1 MNIRTIQKL
10 AKEQGFLVEEYY
22 YDPDGEAWCVYFD
35 APRGKNFDGN
45 HAYLEWFSD
54 ENKIDEYGESSSDP
68 SMSLTEL
75 WDLVAE
81 NIKTCGYR
89 VDDCEIGC
97 ECGFGTPEYER
108 EEI

>member
-10 AKEQGFLVEEYY
+10 ALEHGFEINEYY
-22 YDPDGEAWCVYFD
+22 YDQYNEAWCVYFD

-45 HAYLEWFSD
+45 HTYLEWFPD
-54 ENKIDEYGESSSDP
+54 EGTTDDYGKTRP
-68 SMSLTEL
+68 SLSKTQL

-89 VDDCEIGC
+89 VGDCEIGC

>member
-10 AKEQGFLVEEYY
+10 ALEHGFEINEYY
-22 YDPDGEAWCVYFD
+22 YDQYNEAWCVYFD

-45 HAYLEWFSD
+45 HTYLEWFPD
-54 ENKIDEYGESSSDP
+54 EGTTDDYGKTRP
-68 SMSLTEL
+68 SLSKTQL

-89 VDDCEIGC
+89 VGNCEIGC

-108 EEI
+108 GEI

>member
-10 AKEQGFLVEEYY
+10 AKEQGFLVDHYY
-22 YDPDGEAWCVYFD
+22 YDPDSEAWCVYFD

-54 ENKIDEYGESSSDP
+54 EGTTDNYGRIKP
-68 SMSLTEL
+68 SLSITQL

-81 NIKTCGYR
+81 NIKNCDYR
-89 VDDCEIGC
+89 VFDCENGC
-97 ECGFGTPEYER
+97 ECGFGTPEYING
-108 EEI
+108 EI

>member
-10 AKEQGFLVEEYY
+10 ALEHGFEINEYY
-22 YDPDGEAWCVYFD
+22 YDQYNEAWCVYFD

-45 HAYLEWFSD
+45 HAYLEWFQD
-54 ENKIDEYGESSSDP
+54 EGTTDDYGRTKP
-68 SMSLTEL
+68 SLSKTQL

-81 NIKTCGYR
+81 NIKTCGYTIS
-89 VDDCEIGC
+89 DCEIGC